1 MITLLPWVWARS
13 LYCWPFV
20 RRGRAGRLG
29 RFSSGMDSQPP
40 VEPDANYGGVT
51 LSQLEEFLAV
61 RKGRSARC
69 SPLMQSANV
78 STLWS
83 TELIWT
89 YWNSF
94 EGRQN
99 ALSLSQLNYCE
110 HCRILIDE
118 GVSVPYWFPKVS
130 TSKCVVC
137 LCWPWFG
144 GGLSD
149 ARASKKQ

>member
-1 MITLLPWVWARS
+1 MITLLPLVWARS

-69 SPLMQSANV
+69 SPLISDRNTNSNFNFV
-78 STLWS
+78 KYG
-83 TELIWT
+83 T
-89 YWNSF
+89 Y
-94 EGRQN
+94 E
-99 ALSLSQLNYCE
+99 
-110 HCRILIDE
+110 ILLRD
-118 GVSVPYWFPKVS
+118 V
-130 TSKCVVC
+130 
-137 LCWPWFG
+137 
-144 GGLSD
+144 
-149 ARASKKQ
+149 RMH